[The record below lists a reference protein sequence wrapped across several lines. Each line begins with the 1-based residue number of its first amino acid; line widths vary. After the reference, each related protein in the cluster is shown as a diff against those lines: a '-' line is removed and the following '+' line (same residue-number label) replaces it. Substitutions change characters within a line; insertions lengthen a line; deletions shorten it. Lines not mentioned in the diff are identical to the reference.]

1 MVGRPSVP
9 SFNSH
14 YSMQQ
19 VCCWASCGLDTS
31 IDSSGRR
38 RRCSNGTAAWRRSA
52 GNAGSV
58 MLTAEFMRLNTTFCH
73 SRPSHFHTSVP
84 WHCWLGGRK
93 GIRPVKN
100 LSGGVLAWLSLWS
113 EMQTCIWPGWCH
125 CHSLSLATVKSR
137 LVLPFWYRLSRV
149 VLEKGLLNRCVCVCV
164 CVCMCATVDL
174 SVSYLC
180 HNK

>member
-1 MVGRPSVP
+1 MNATGVTAGPAESNGRLLLGLWRDSLHVTCGLTACTPGSALGPTLGNEYGKTLPFLPHSMRSSIYVMVGRPSVP

-19 VCCWASCGLDTS
+19 VCCLASCGLDTS

-58 MLTAEFMRLNTTFCH
+58 MLTAELMRLNTTFCH

-84 WHCWLGGRK
+84 
-93 GIRPVKN
+93 
-100 LSGGVLAWLSLWS
+100 
-113 EMQTCIWPGWCH
+113 
-125 CHSLSLATVKSR
+125 
-137 LVLPFWYRLSRV
+137 
-149 VLEKGLLNRCVCVCV
+149 
-164 CVCMCATVDL
+164 
-174 SVSYLC
+174 
-180 HNK
+180 